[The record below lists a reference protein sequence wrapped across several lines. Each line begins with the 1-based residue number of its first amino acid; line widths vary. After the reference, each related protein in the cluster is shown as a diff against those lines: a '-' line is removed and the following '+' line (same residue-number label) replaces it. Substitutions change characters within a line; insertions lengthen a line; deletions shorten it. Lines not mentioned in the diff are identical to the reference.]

1 MEVVYFN
8 VPKVLQVARHQV
20 GLDIVVAIGLQDIIT
35 TALEIIK
42 INVVANIIYIGFI
55 VVVDFEID
63 NDSKVTVVG
72 IDIEVLLVEVGNLL
86 GNILDIEVAAW
97 LEN

>member
-86 GNILDIEVAAW
+86 GNILDIEVAA
-97 LEN
+97 